1 MAGDSEASNIRVAV
15 RCRPFSARE
24 QSEGEAKNA
33 LACTNNAVQVLESTR
48 MPKSFTYDHVF
59 GCSDSQEAIF
69 EAIGLHLLD
78 NAMNAYN
85 GCIFAYGQTGSG
97 KSHSIMGDVHN
108 EAEQGILPRACT
120 RLFSRIQEA
129 RQEES
134 GFEATVLASYLE
146 IYNEKI
152 YDLLTGGDAGELQA
166 RNHPDLGPIVPHLTE
181 CPVESFE
188 EAHELLDFG
197 AKRRAVGATQMNATS
212 SRSHA
217 VFTLQVR
224 MVTSRP
230 GGHIES
236 QAKVHFVDL
245 AGSERQKKTGAAG
258 ERLKEGIGINLSLT
272 TLGRVISELTK
283 PGTRSVPAFREPKLT
298 LLLKDALMGN
308 SRTELLACISPS
320 LFNLEETVS
329 TLEFAARCKLVKTSA
344 VKNEQS
350 KTDVI
355 QRLTDEKAVIEDQL
369 RQERLQREELS
380 RQLQALEEKQKAA
393 ERALEEKKDIE
404 EQLRLEKQHEMEHQ
418 LSHCAEKEQLRQ
430 EKEKA
435 MKVEASLTKRLAE
448 LAQQEHQ
455 QREEARKELEL
466 RCRLE
471 DERKQQR
478 DREAELLAQLDALKG
493 IQESIAL
500 DEAQLAARREEQ
512 HRQREAEL
520 AKLGMH
526 FVGMDLDDVPKAP
539 KLVNLHPDPAL
550 KGCLVYSLPMG
561 ETRIGAD
568 PQRCRVA
575 LSGLNVAEEVCAVE
589 NADNVA
595 LSVRSLGEG
604 LVRVNGCV
612 VPEAGQSLQDG
623 DRLAIG
629 RAYIFRLQVP
639 EAGASKDEATP
650 DDFEHALE
658 EISACAQINPE
669 WENGVQKAMLLVKSD
684 FGDEAANKLLRQA
697 KRASEA
703 CEMANG
709 VLQMMPLKLT
719 DGVRRFELSIL
730 FNAQGLPE
738 VCVVARRSGEG
749 NCQPVA
755 GIWEVEHFWQD
766 RLPPLFDF
774 LTTFQ
779 QHLGADAD
787 DAHGDMEETPDMH
800 WESRVW
806 SDISISD
813 FRALLAEREE
823 LLRNLKSVQEALD
836 TAQATRPPRG
846 RVSSVLSGWRRQS
859 SWGRSFSPAALLR
872 ASTSRL
878 KAEGS
883 PSPKLPQLEDD
894 FQPPPRDHNEIFS
907 SGEWSGGSQKG
918 QRCSKQAKLGTNAG
932 ELQAISCIY
941 LELPLQNG

>member
-1 MAGDSEASNIRVAV
+1 ME
-15 RCRPFSARE
+15 PSA
-24 QSEGEAKNA
+24 
-33 LACTNNAVQVLESTR
+33 
-48 MPKSFTYDHVF
+48 
-59 GCSDSQEAIF
+59 I
-69 EAIGLHLLD
+69 
-78 NAMNAYN
+78 
-85 GCIFAYGQTGSG
+85 
-97 KSHSIMGDVHN
+97 
-108 EAEQGILPRACT
+108 
-120 RLFSRIQEA
+120 
-129 RQEES
+129 
-134 GFEATVLASYLE
+134 
-146 IYNEKI
+146 
-152 YDLLTGGDAGELQA
+152 
-166 RNHPDLGPIVPHLTE
+166 
-181 CPVESFE
+181 
-188 EAHELLDFG
+188 
-197 AKRRAVGATQMNATS
+197 
-212 SRSHA
+212 
-217 VFTLQVR
+217 
-224 MVTSRP
+224 
-230 GGHIES
+230 
-236 QAKVHFVDL
+236 
-245 AGSERQKKTGAAG
+245 
-258 ERLKEGIGINLSLT
+258 
-272 TLGRVISELTK
+272 
-283 PGTRSVPAFREPKLT
+283 
-298 LLLKDALMGN
+298 
-308 SRTELLACISPS
+308 
-320 LFNLEETVS
+320 
-329 TLEFAARCKLVKTSA
+329 
-344 VKNEQS
+344 
-350 KTDVI
+350 TDVI

-393 ERALEEKKDIE
+393 ERALEEKKHIE
-404 EQLRLEKQHEMEHQ
+404 EQLRLEEQHEMEHQ
-418 LSHCAEKEQLRQ
+418 LKCAEKEQLPQ

-471 DERKQQR
+471 DERKQQKDMR
-478 DREAELLAQLDALKG
+478 PEKHIRTSTPHRNTPKYDREAELLAQLDALKG

-500 DEAQLAARREEQ
+500 DEAQLAAKREEQ

-658 EISACAQINPE
+658 
-669 WENGVQKAMLLVKSD
+669 AMLLVKSD

-738 VCVVARRSGEG
+738 VCVVARRSGPGEG

-787 DAHGDMEETPDMH
+787 DAHGDLEETPDMH

-823 LLRNLKSVQEALD
+823 LVRNLKSVQEALD

-894 FQPPPRDHNEIFS
+894 FQPPPREHNEIFS
-907 SGEWSGGSQKG
+907 SGE
-918 QRCSKQAKLGTNAG
+918 
-932 ELQAISCIY
+932 
-941 LELPLQNG
+941 